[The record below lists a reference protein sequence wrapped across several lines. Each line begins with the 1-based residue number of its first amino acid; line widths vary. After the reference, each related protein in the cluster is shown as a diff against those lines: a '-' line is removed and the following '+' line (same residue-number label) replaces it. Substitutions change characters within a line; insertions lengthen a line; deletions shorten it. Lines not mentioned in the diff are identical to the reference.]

1 MSEREGLELLDG
13 ELAEKVRGAE
23 RLVVFTGAGIS
34 AESGLAT
41 FRGAGTDALW
51 GRFRPEEV
59 ATPEAFGRH
68 PERVWRWYGERFRQ
82 ARAAEPNAGH
92 RALVRLAAL
101 FPVSLV
107 VTQNVDGLHQRA
119 GSEPVIELHGS
130 LATAR
135 CDACDETIPMERALS
150 ASPDRP
156 PACDC
161 GGRLRPAVVW
171 FGEPLPAAALE
182 RAIEEAS
189 RCDLFVVAG
198 TSATVF
204 PAAGLIEVAAG
215 AGAAV
220 VEVNPE
226 ATAFSRR
233 AALVLRRPA
242 GEALPTLA
250 AEVERCRRG

>member
-1 MSEREGLELLDG
+1 MSERFDLLD
-13 ELAEKVRGAE
+13 EPLRARLREAR

-41 FRGAGTDALW
+41 FRGGGADALW

-59 ATPEAFGRH
+59 ATPEAFARH
-68 PERVWRWYGERFRQ
+68 PERVWRWYAERFRQ
-82 ARAAEPNAGH
+82 AREAEPNAGH
-92 RALVRLAAL
+92 HALVRLAGF

-119 GSEPVIELHGS
+119 GSRPVIELHGS
-130 LATAR
+130 LSTAR

-156 PACDC
+156 LACDC
-161 GGRLRPAVVW
+161 GGRFRPAVVW
-171 FGEPLPAAALE
+171 FGEPLPAEALE
-182 RAIEEAS
+182 RAVEEAS
-189 RCDLFVVAG
+189 ACDLFVVAG

-233 AALVLRRPA
+233 AALTLRRPA
-242 GEALPTLA
+242 GEALPALA
-250 AEVERCRRG
+250 AEVERCRR